1 MNKKLLAAAVA
12 AAVVAAPAAF
22 ADSVVYGKFHTSLDM
37 VDAEDDQDNWEMNS
51 RSSRLGFKGSEDLGN
66 GLKAIYQAEFS
77 VGTDGGQG
85 QGNHGD
91 GWGSQRNTFIG
102 LAGGFG
108 TFLVGRHDTPMK
120 VAFYGSGNERLGDSI
135 IDLNTRNNLVPS
147 KTEGAPI
154 GVFSEYRASNAI
166 AYISPNLSGFTAA
179 VAVIP
184 GEDSGVGDADAGNPG
199 RDGIADH
206 YSLGLMYGGGG
217 LKASAGYQMTDPG
230 NAATGAPAVDKQK
243 TMQLGGSYE
252 FGAFSVGAQYES
264 TDNYAFVD
272 GDEYTAWALTAKAK
286 FGNNAISAVYTDS
299 ELDQDAAGAPTVE
312 TTGWGLAAE
321 HNLSKRTKVYAAY
334 AADSRDNFQPNG
346 DDQDVDAFSIG
357 MIHKF

>member
-22 ADSVVYGKFHTSLDM
+22 ADNVVYGQFHTSVDM
-37 VDAEDDQDNWEMNS
+37 VDAEDVQDNWEMNS

-77 VGTDGGQG
+77 VQTDGNDGGVGQDG
-85 QGNHGD
+85 GD
-91 GWGSQRNTFIG
+91 GWGGQRNTFIG

-135 IDLNTRNNLVPS
+135 LDLNLSNSLVPTKAGS
-147 KTEGAPI
+147 API
-154 GVFSEYRASNAI
+154 GVFSEYRADNAI
-166 AYISPNLSGFTAA
+166 AYITPNLSGFTAA

-184 GEDSGVGDADAGNPG
+184 GEDNGVAPGAD
-199 RDGIADH
+199 RDGLADH
-206 YSLGLMYGGGG
+206 YSIGVMYAGGG
-217 LKASAGYQMTDPG
+217 LKASGGYQMTEAGDE
-230 NAATGAPAVDKQK
+230 KQK
-243 TMQLGGSYE
+243 TMQLGGSYT
-252 FGAFSVGAQYES
+252 FGSFSVGAQYED
-264 TDNYAFVD
+264 TDNFRFVD
-272 GDEYTAWALTAKAK
+272 GDEYTAWALTGKAS

-299 ELDQDAAGAPTVE
+299 ELDFNGGGTFESQ
-312 TTGWGLAAE
+312 GWGLAAE
-321 HNLSKRTKVYAAY
+321 HNFSKRTKVYAAY
-334 AADSRDNFQPNG
+334 AADSRDLAG
-346 DDQDVDAFSIG
+346 GGDQDVDQFSLG